1 MLEGGSLRELVRTEF
16 RDPSGPGSPS
26 SLDRAIDGL
35 RLLGEQVQL
44 ARGSSSA
51 TTRGVRVEVA
61 AMSIPV
67 RAGGGNYHSADQANV
82 LRTH

>member
-16 RDPSGPGSPS
+16 RDPSGPASPS

-67 RAGGGNYHSADQANV
+67 RGERGTSCATDRCAKGV
-82 LRTH
+82 LE

>member
-16 RDPSGPGSPS
+16 RDPSGPASPS

-67 RAGGGNYHSADQANV
+67 RGERGTSCATD
-82 LRTH
+82 